1 MSVMHHACTREGN
14 VGWTG
19 GPTDVV
25 SIDGSS
31 RRLPTDANGN
41 FDDASGAQS

>member
-1 MSVMHHACTREGN
+1 MSVVQHACTREGN

-19 GPTDVV
+19 GQPMLCRF
-25 SIDGSS
+25 DGSS

-41 FDDASGAQS
+41 FVGASGVQS

>member
-1 MSVMHHACTREGN
+1 MSVVQHACTREGN

-19 GPTDVV
+19 GPADVV
-25 SIDGSS
+25 SFDGSS

-41 FDDASGAQS
+41 FVGASGVLS